1 MADWKRLLHRFAD
14 ELDDQFDE
22 RRIHFP
28 GHDPDSPAEVI
39 CYRSFG
45 TRDVLSIRGRL
56 MARKLIVRGEKPA
69 TVWRNVLSM
78 VRRLDTDELPHQPV
92 QAAFQSNLA
101 AGKTDDEGYFDL
113 TMALSTA
120 AGEGWHEV
128 TVTHALSNSAGPPR
142 SIESIA
148 PVLVP
153 PADAEFGVISDLDD
167 TVVKTNV
174 HDLTEMVRTVVLNG
188 AAQRLPFDGV
198 AQFYQILQKGSDG
211 TRSNPIFYLSGGP
224 WNLYDLYADFLDL
237 QKVPRGPILL
247 GDFGLDD
254 KKLLRLHHNDHKL
267 VHIRI
272 ILTTYPEMKFVL
284 IGDSG
289 EHDPEIYAEAAREF
303 PGRITAIYIRK
314 SVAAF
319 SDQRRQQVVDL
330 CSGTGAAVIF
340 AETTEEMERDA
351 ASRALIQNS
360 GPAGSSAQGAKQ

>member
-1 MADWKRLLHRFAD
+1 MADWKRLLHRVAD
-14 ELDDQFDE
+14 ELDDQFDA
-22 RRIHFP
+22 RRVHVP

-45 TRDVLSIRGRL
+45 TSRALSVRGRL
-56 MARKLIVRGEKPA
+56 MTRKLIVPGDQPEA
-69 TVWRNVLSM
+69 LWRNVLSM
-78 VRRLDTDELPHQPV
+78 VRRLDTDELPHAPLH
-92 QAAFQSNLA
+92 AAFQSNLA

-113 TMALSTA
+113 AVALSSPA
-120 AGEGWHEV
+120 AAGWHEV
-128 TVTHALSNSAGPPR
+128 SVTHSISPVAGAPPR
-142 SIESIA
+142 TIESMA

-153 PADAEFGVISDLDD
+153 PEDAQFGVISDLDD

-174 HDLTEMVRTVVLNG
+174 HDLSEMVRTVVLQG

-198 AQFYQILQKGSDG
+198 TGFYQALQNGSG
-211 TRSNPIFYLSGGP
+211 GARNNPIFYLSGGP

-237 QKVPRGPILL
+237 QKIPRGPILL

-254 KKLLRLHHNDHKL
+254 KKLLRLHHSDHKL
-267 VHIRI
+267 VHIRT
-272 ILTTYPEMKFVL
+272 ILTSYPEKKFVL

-303 PGRITAIYIRK
+303 PGRIIAIYIRR

-319 SDQRRQQVVDL
+319 SDQRRQQVEAL
-330 CSGTGAAVIF
+330 CAGTGAAVIF

-351 ASRALIQNS
+351 ASRGLILNR
-360 GPAGSSAQGAKQ
+360 